1 MVWPGR
7 AGAEASMACTVV
19 SARHP
24 GERLAPGLAAAAL
37 AVSLPAVPVADLR
50 RMVVENDALYHL

>member
-1 MVWPGR
+1 
-7 AGAEASMACTVV
+7 MACTVV